1 MFSNSVTVPAG
12 TFREAASEA
21 EDSLSSPPCTSSV
34 LASSDKKSKY
44 LIGKFLLLYLI
55 KFQKLNLTK
64 SGVVVLF
71 LQGIYSKTNFD
82 LRPQS
87 SEQKKFEEIYYL
99 KCYFKAH

>member
-71 LQGIYSKTNFD
+71 LQWIYSKTNFD
-82 LRPQS
+82 
-87 SEQKKFEEIYYL
+87 
-99 KCYFKAH
+99 